1 MSLFKKVNY
10 ANFEPIVKYNARSY
24 NLTNY
29 KDGMILLYVPKE
41 VYNDDVKNQLDKEFN
56 YENASKQ
63 WFNTL
68 TGEYTKEEK
77 VEFKNS

>member
-1 MSLFKKVNY
+1 
-10 ANFEPIVKYNARSY
+10 
-24 NLTNY
+24 LTNY

-77 VEFKNS
+77 VEFKNYYQIWDWRPWRNEADAILNKSRFTP